1 MIDQLLQDA
10 EVVGAAGEVRPGGD
24 DVTEAVAR
32 AAWSVLAEPGDGVA
46 GALIAEA
53 GAAEALRMAF
63 DGAVARGAESGATF
77 PQAARALREARARWR
92 LRASPATVLEA
103 LRGAAHVG
111 ASLLIPGDE
120 SWPTAVDDLG
130 VNAPIALWVRGE
142 AGLLATERHLSLVGA
157 RASSSYGDLI
167 AAEIGGDLADSG
179 TVIVSGGAYG
189 IDGAAHRAALGVG
202 GPTVAFL
209 AGGVD
214 RAYPAGHAS
223 LLRRI
228 AEQGAVASEVPCGG
242 APTKWRFLARNR
254 LIAAVGDATVVVEAG
269 WRSGSL
275 NTAGHASTLGRPLG
289 AVPGPVT
296 SATSAGCH
304 RLLREYDAVC
314 VTSSADV
321 RELCGGQAERL
332 SSAGSGAS
340 SGVAIDPQRVRLLD
354 AMSTRTAVASVELA
368 RRSGLD
374 PGSVTSL
381 LGLLDLEGVVERAG
395 DGWRRVSASR
405 GAR

>member
-1 MIDQLLQDA
+1 MIDQLREDEQI
-10 EVVGAAGEVRPGGD
+10 VRAAAEVRPEGVD
-24 DVTEAVAR
+24 ATDAIAR

-46 GALIAEA
+46 GALIGEL
-53 GAAEALRMAF
+53 GAADALR
-63 DGAVARGAESGATF
+63 VALDDRVPRGGTANIAR
-77 PQAARALREARARWR
+77 PHADRALREARARWR
-92 LRASPATVLEA
+92 LRASPAAVLEA

-111 ASLLIPGDE
+111 ASLLIPGDAN
-120 SWPTAVDDLG
+120 WPISLDDLG
-130 VNAPIALWVRGE
+130 MNTPSALWVRGD
-142 AGLLATERHLSLVGA
+142 AGLLVAEQHLSLVGA
-157 RASSSYGDLI
+157 RASSSYGELI

-189 IDGAAHRAALGVG
+189 IDGAAHRAALGVD

-214 RAYPAGHAS
+214 RAYPAGHAN

-228 AEQGAVASEVPCGG
+228 ADQGAVVSEVPCGA

-254 LIAAVGDATVVVEAG
+254 LIAAMGDATVVVEAG

-296 SATSAGCH
+296 SASSAGCH

-314 VTSSADV
+314 VTSAAEV
-321 RELCGGQAERL
+321 RELY
-332 SSAGSGAS
+332 GSRVSPLGSDGVHTQAS
-340 SGVAIDPQRVRLLD
+340 SDPHRIRLLD
-354 AMSTRTAVASVELA
+354 AMSTRTGVSPTELA
-368 RRSGLD
+368 RRSGLE
-374 PGSVTSL
+374 PGTVMSL
-381 LGLLDLEGVVERAG
+381 LGLLDLDGIVERAG
-395 DGWRRVSASR
+395 EGWRRVPA
-405 GAR
+405 ARTAR